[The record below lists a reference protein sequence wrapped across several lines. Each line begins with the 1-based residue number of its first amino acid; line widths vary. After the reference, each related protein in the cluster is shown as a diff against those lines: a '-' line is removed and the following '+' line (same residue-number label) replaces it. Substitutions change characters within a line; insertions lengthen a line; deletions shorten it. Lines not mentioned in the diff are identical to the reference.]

1 MRPVPRKEGKGIVND
16 AHGTARPKGA
26 GKAGGRAASRPEHP
40 LAGLR
45 SVGPA
50 TRRDLDLLGVRTL
63 ASLAA
68 ADPQELYDRLCALTG
83 QRHDPCVLDVF
94 ACAVAQARDPY
105 LPGALRDWFAWTP
118 HRKAGTL
125 RAALPSRP
133 GDGADC
139 ETEGGTES

>member
-1 MRPVPRKEGKGIVND
+1 MVKDTRETVRAK
-16 AHGTARPKGA
+16 AT
-26 GKAGGRAASRPEHP
+26 GKADARRDGKLEGRAASRSVHS

-63 ASLAA
+63 AALAA
-68 ADPQELYDRLCALTG
+68 ADPQELYARLCAVTG

-94 ACAVAQARDPY
+94 ACAVAQARDPQ
-105 LPGALRDWFAWTP
+105 LPAPLRNWFAWTP

-125 RAALPSRP
+125 GASLPPTPAA
-133 GDGADC
+133 
-139 ETEGGTES
+139 

>member
-1 MRPVPRKEGKGIVND
+1 MKN
-16 AHGTARPKGA
+16 AHATATATGPKNT
-26 GKAGGRAASRPEHP
+26 GGRPASRPAHP

-63 ASLAA
+63 AELAA

-94 ACAVAQARDPY
+94 ACAVAQARDPH
-105 LPGALRDWFAWTP
+105 LPDALRDWFAWTP

-125 RAALPSRP
+125 HAVLPLRP
-133 GDGADC
+133 DGR
-139 ETEGGTES
+139 TR